1 MLHFRDMKDFRLLNR
16 KTLIATIYHGFL
28 SVSTEI
34 RRFSF
39 FCKER
44 DFMYEKFEKLL
55 EKNNTTPYRV
65 SKATGIATA
74 TLSDWKN
81 GKSNPKKDKLALIA
95 NYFKVPVSFFDD
107 IPSPNCLECGE
118 LLNPYGEAVN
128 FHDIQ
133 HEKWQKAVDK
143 FGFCW
148 PHSVCENA
156 KGLARA
162 KLDKGKNILSL
173 DERIILT
180 EEIFKSLFSRSL
192 TANDFS
198 LLHPTYE
205 QYVSMLLNQKQ
216 FEKKVDDEVRQALI
230 KKYGTTPG
238 IKEGETYYHV
248 PRIKKVSPAPSRLSY
263 EDTKKL
269 LARNGNE
276 FTTEQRLELI
286 KLLSEIK

>member
-1 MLHFRDMKDFRLLNR
+1 
-16 KTLIATIYHGFL
+16 
-28 SVSTEI
+28 
-34 RRFSF
+34 
-39 FCKER
+39 
-44 DFMYEKFEKLL
+44 MYEKFEELL

-81 GKSNPKKDKLALIA
+81 GKSNPKKDKIALIA
-95 NYFKVPVSFFDD
+95 NYFKVPPSFFDN

-118 LLNPYGEAVN
+118 LLNPYGEETN
-128 FHDIQ
+128 YHDIQ
-133 HEKWQKAVDK
+133 HAKWQKAVAK

-162 KLDKGKNILSL
+162 KLEKERNILSL
-173 DERIILT
+173 DERIALT
-180 EEIFKSLFSRSL
+180 EDIFKSLFSRSL
-192 TANDFS
+192 SANDFS

-205 QYVSMLLNQKQ
+205 QYVAMLLYQKQ
-216 FEKKVDDEVRQALI
+216 FEDKVDDEVRQAMV
-230 KKYGTTPG
+230 KKYGKAPG
-238 IKEGETYYHV
+238 INEGETYYHV
-248 PRIKKVSPAPSRLSY
+248 PRIKKVSPLPAKLSY

-269 LARNGNE
+269 LARNGSE
-276 FTTEQRLELI
+276 YTTEQRMELI